1 MKQSINLKD
10 IPKGGPYSHAVIN
23 NGIVY
28 LSGQTGNIAGKQL
41 TFREQFNNTVEKIV
55 KILEASGSSLD
66 KVIKVSVFL
75 SKPEFFQEMND
86 LFGKH
91 FGKEPPV
98 RTTIVSGFT
107 SPEVLVELDVTAT
120 Q

>member
-1 MKQSINLKD
+1 MKQTINLKD
-10 IPKGGPYSHAVIN
+10 LPKGGPYSHAVVN
-23 NGIVY
+23 NGVVF
-28 LSGQTGNIAGKQL
+28 LAGQTGNIPGKQL
-41 TFREQFNNTVEKIV
+41 TFREQFNNAMEKIS

-66 KVIKVSVFL
+66 RILKVSVFL

-91 FGKEPPV
+91 FGKDPPV
-98 RTTIVSGFT
+98 RTTIVTNFT

>member
-1 MKQSINLKD
+1 MRGITALNLSQTIDQIIGFLCHLIKN
-10 IPKGGPYSHAVIN
+10 IVIN
-23 NGIVY
+23 Y
-28 LSGQTGNIAGKQL
+28 LLSCSHI
-41 TFREQFNNTVEKIV
+41 QFINAMEKIS

-66 KVIKVSVFL
+66 KVLKVSVFL

-98 RTTIVSGFT
+98 RTTIVTNFT

>member
-1 MKQSINLKD
+1 MKQIVNLKEL
-10 IPKGGPYSHAVIN
+10 PKGGPYSHAIIS
-23 NGIVY
+23 NGLVF
-28 LSGQTGNIAGKQL
+28 LSGQTGQVPGKQL
-41 TFREQFNNTVEKIV
+41 SFGEQFNNTVEKIR
-55 KILEASGSSLD
+55 KILGASGSSMD
-66 KVIKVSVFL
+66 KVLRVSVYL

-98 RTTIVSGFT
+98 RTTIVTNFT

>member
-1 MKQSINLKD
+1 MKQTVNLKD
-10 IPKGGPYSHAVIN
+10 IPKGGPYSHSVISN
-23 NGIVY
+23 SFVF
-28 LSGQTGNIAGKQL
+28 LSGQTGHVPGRK
-41 TFREQFNNTVEKIV
+41 TSFSEQFNNTVEKIR

-66 KVIKVSVFL
+66 KVLKVSVYL
-75 SKPEFFQEMND
+75 SKSEFFQEMND

-98 RTTIVSGFT
+98 RTTIVTNFT
-107 SPEVLVELDVTAT
+107 SSEVLVELDVTAT